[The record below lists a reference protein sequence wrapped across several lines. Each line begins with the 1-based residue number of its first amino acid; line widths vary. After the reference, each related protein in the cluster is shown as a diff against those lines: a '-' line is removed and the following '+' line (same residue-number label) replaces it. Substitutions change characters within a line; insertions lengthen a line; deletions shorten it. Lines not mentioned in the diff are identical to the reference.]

1 MMASKSWKSTLAVIA
16 AIITIVGLVT
26 GKFLFFV
33 VWLPL
38 GWLFNSKKGDRAD

>member
-1 MMASKSWKSTLAVIA
+1 MSSSWKIGLAVVA
-16 AIITIVGLVT
+16 AIITIIGLVT

-38 GWLFNSKKGDRAD
+38 GWLFNSRKQNNNE

>member
-1 MMASKSWKSTLAVIA
+1 MSKSWNILLAVGA
-16 AIITIVGLVT
+16 AFVTIIGLVT

-38 GWLFNSKKGDRAD
+38 GFLFKKKKDE